1 MSPNFCSTCG
11 TRLSDDAAFCASCG
25 TSVLPQASSPNPNLQ
40 TGGKL
45 YRLGGLAKALR
56 IGYILAT
63 CALFATAMSLFYRA
77 SLLHDVAN
85 WRRVSFQDATD
96 AENMV
101 AGGLLGIGLTRIVLF
116 ILLIVWAWRATKN
129 LQTWGAPL
137 KWRPGWAIGGW
148 FIPIG
153 MLWIPYQVV
162 RDAWRLA
169 PGDET
174 RPADQINGTWLF
186 GFLSWWGSIVL
197 LQIGGV
203 GETPSE
209 MRNTDVIA
217 GFGALLGCASA
228 IAILV
233 AIGQISRRQD
243 QAQTA

>member
-1 MSPNFCSTCG
+1 M
-11 TRLSDDAAFCASCG
+11 
-25 TSVLPQASSPNPNLQ
+25 
-40 TGGKL
+40 
-45 YRLGGLAKALR
+45 
-56 IGYILAT
+56 
-63 CALFATAMSLFYRA
+63 
-77 SLLHDVAN
+77 AN
-85 WRRVSFQDATD
+85 WRRVSVQDATD
-96 AENMV
+96 ADNMV
-101 AGGLLGIGLTRIVLF
+101 AGAVNGHVLINLVLL

-169 PGDET
+169 PGGET
-174 RPADQINGTWLF
+174 GSADQKNGFWLF
-186 GFLSWWGSIVL
+186 GFLAWWGSMIL
-197 LQIGGV
+197 LRIGGV
-203 GETPSE
+203 EQETTSA
-209 MRNTDVIA
+209 MRNSDVIG
-217 GFGALLGCASA
+217 GFGALLGSASA

>member
-25 TSVLPQASSPNPNLQ
+25 TSVLPQASSPNPSLQ
-40 TGGKL
+40 TGGNL
-45 YRLGGLAKALR
+45 YRLSGLAKALK
-56 IGYILAT
+56 IGYILSA
-63 CALFATAMSLFYRA
+63 CGLLGLSLCLFYRA

-129 LQTWGAPL
+129 LQTWDAPL
-137 KWRPGWAIGGW
+137 KWRPGWAIAGW

-169 PGDET
+169 PRSEKG
-174 RPADQINGTWLF
+174 PADQRNGAWLF
-186 GFLSWWGSIVL
+186 GFLAWWASIVL
-197 LQIGGV
+197 LRIGGT
-203 GETPSE
+203 GETLAG
-209 MRNTDVIA
+209 MRNTEVIA
-217 GFGALLGCASA
+217 GFGALLAAASA

>member
-1 MSPNFCSTCG
+1 M
-11 TRLSDDAAFCASCG
+11 
-25 TSVLPQASSPNPNLQ
+25 PQASSPNPSLQ

-63 CALFATAMSLFYRA
+63 CTLFAVAMTFFYRA
-77 SLLHDVAN
+77 SLLHDMAN

-96 AENMV
+96 ADNMV
-101 AGGLLGIGLTRIVLF
+101 AGAVNGHVLINLVLL

-169 PGDET
+169 PGGET
-174 RPADQINGTWLF
+174 GSADQKNGIWLF
-186 GFLSWWGSIVL
+186 GFLAWWGSMIL
-197 LQIGGV
+197 LRIGGV
-203 GETPSE
+203 EQETLSA
-209 MRNTDVIA
+209 MRNSDVIG
-217 GFGALLGCASA
+217 GFGALLGSASA

>member
-1 MSPNFCSTCG
+1 
-11 TRLSDDAAFCASCG
+11 
-25 TSVLPQASSPNPNLQ
+25 LPQASSPNPSLQ

-63 CALFATAMSLFYRA
+63 CTLFAVAMTFFYRA
-77 SLLHDVAN
+77 SLLHDMAN
-85 WRRVSFQDATD
+85 WRRVSVQDATD
-96 AENMV
+96 ADNMV
-101 AGGLLGIGLTRIVLF
+101 SGAVNGHVLINLVLL

-169 PGDET
+169 PGGET
-174 RPADQINGTWLF
+174 GPADQKNGTWLF
-186 GFLSWWGSIVL
+186 GFLAWWGSIVL
-197 LQIGGV
+197 LRIGGEEQ
-203 GETPSE
+203 ETLSA
-209 MRNTDVIA
+209 MRNSDVIG
-217 GFGALLGCASA
+217 GFGALLGSASA
-228 IAILV
+228 IAIFV